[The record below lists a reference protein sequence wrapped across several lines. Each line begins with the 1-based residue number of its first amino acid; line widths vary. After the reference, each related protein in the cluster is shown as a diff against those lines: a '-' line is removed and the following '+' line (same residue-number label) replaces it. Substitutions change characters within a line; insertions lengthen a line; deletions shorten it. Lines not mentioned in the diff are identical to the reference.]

1 MLQKDT
7 ARMSQFNISQAA
19 KITGKARSTIQ
30 RDIRK
35 GRLSISDG
43 GHNAPVID
51 ASELIRVYGTLHLD
65 ALQSDCSDTTP
76 EDTTAT
82 PPQED
87 VAEVQ
92 HAVASGQGGSVA
104 GVAAVKKVVTP
115 AQKPAETANLEKEI
129 ENLRLRIKE
138 LEEDREER
146 KEREKKLQQQMDK
159 ILEISTGQERRLL
172 TYENKD
178 KMPKKGFINRL
189 FSPEY

>member
-1 MLQKDT
+1 
-7 ARMSQFNISQAA
+7 MSQFNISQAA

-30 RDIRK
+30 RDIKK
-35 GRLSISDG
+35 GRISINDG
-43 GHNAPVID
+43 GNNAPVID

-76 EDTTAT
+76 NDSIAT
-82 PPQED
+82 PDKEGA
-87 VAEVQ
+87 AEVQ
-92 HAVASGQGGSVA
+92 QAVASGQGGSVA
-104 GVAAVKKVVTP
+104 GVAAVKKAVTP
-115 AQKPAETANLEKEI
+115 TEKPVETANLEKEM
-129 ENLRLRIKE
+129 ENLRLRLKE

-178 KMPKKGFINRL
+178 KMPKKGFLNRL
-189 FSPEY
+189 FAPES